1 MKRAAENLK
10 IKAKRLLGYAIWVFV
25 VILLI
30 STVRNI
36 NSVRNIQSQVDSEK
50 LKVEKMKEENA
61 QLQAQIN
68 QAQSQDY
75 IEKQIRNELGL
86 SKPGEAIVVLPDPDV
101 IRKLA
106 PVTPVEEDTL
116 PDPNWVRWEKLFF

>member
-1 MKRAAENLK
+1 MKKATENLK
-10 IKAKRLLGYAIWVFV
+10 IKAKKLLGYAIWVFV

-30 STVRNI
+30 STKRNI
-36 NSVRNIQSQVDSEK
+36 NSVSNIQSQVDSEK

-68 QAQSQDY
+68 QAQSSDY
-75 IEKQIRNELGL
+75 IEKQIRNEVGVT
-86 SKPGEAIVVLPDPDV
+86 KPGEAIVVLPDPDV

-106 PVTPVEEDTL
+106 PVTPIEEDSL

>member
-1 MKRAAENLK
+1 MKKAAENLK
-10 IKAKRLLGYAIWVFV
+10 IKAKKLFGYAIWVFV

-30 STVRNI
+30 STIRNI

-68 QAQSQDY
+68 QAQSSDY

-106 PVTPVEEDTL
+106 PITPVEEDTL

>member
-1 MKRAAENLK
+1 MKKAAENLK
-10 IKAKRLLGYAIWVFV
+10 IKAKKILGYAIWVFV

-30 STVRNI
+30 STIRNI

-68 QAQSQDY
+68 QAQSSDY

-106 PVTPVEEDTL
+106 PITPVEEDTL

>member
-1 MKRAAENLK
+1 MKKVTENLK
-10 IKAKRLLGYAIWVFV
+10 IKAKKLLGYAIWVFV

-50 LKVEKMKEENA
+50 LKVEKMKEENT

-68 QAQSQDY
+68 QAQSSDD
-75 IEKQIRNELGL
+75 IEKQIRDELGL
-86 SKPGEAIVVLPDPDV
+86 AKPGEAIVVLPDPDV

-106 PVTPVEEDTL
+106 PITPVEEDSL

>member
-1 MKRAAENLK
+1 MKKVTENLK
-10 IKAKRLLGYAIWVFV
+10 IKAKKLLGYAIWVFV

-68 QAQSQDY
+68 QAQSSDY
-75 IEKQIRNELGL
+75 IEKQIRDELGL
-86 SKPGEAIVVLPDPDV
+86 AKPGEAIVVLPDPDV

-106 PVTPVEEDTL
+106 PVTPVEENSL

>member
-1 MKRAAENLK
+1 MKKVTENLK
-10 IKAKRLLGYAIWVFV
+10 IKAKKLLGYAIWVFV

-68 QAQSQDY
+68 QAQSSDY
-75 IEKQIRNELGL
+75 IEKQIRDELGL
-86 SKPGEAIVVLPDPDV
+86 AKPGEAIVVLPDPDV

-106 PVTPVEEDTL
+106 PVTPVEEDSL